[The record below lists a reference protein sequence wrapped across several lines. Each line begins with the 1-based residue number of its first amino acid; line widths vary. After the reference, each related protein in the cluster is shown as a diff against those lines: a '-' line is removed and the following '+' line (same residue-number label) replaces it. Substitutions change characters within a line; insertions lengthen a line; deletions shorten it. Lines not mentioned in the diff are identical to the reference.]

1 MSTFWGKIVKM
12 PMVNEQCCPWSVPVF
27 FYLPDYPIDQN
38 CMSHGHRVCG
48 LGGVAEAAA
57 VDVYLPEQ
65 DAEEEVLQEDSTES
79 DSAEFDI

>member
-1 MSTFWGKIVKM
+1 
-12 PMVNEQCCPWSVPVF
+12 
-27 FYLPDYPIDQN
+27 
-38 CMSHGHRVCG
+38 MSHGHWVCG

-57 VDVYLPEQ
+57 VEVYLPEQ

>member
-1 MSTFWGKIVKM
+1 
-12 PMVNEQCCPWSVPVF
+12 
-27 FYLPDYPIDQN
+27 
-38 CMSHGHRVCG
+38 MSHGHRVYG

-79 DSAEFDI
+79 DSDEFDM

>member
-1 MSTFWGKIVKM
+1 
-12 PMVNEQCCPWSVPVF
+12 MVNGQCCPWSVPGF

>member
-1 MSTFWGKIVKM
+1 
-12 PMVNEQCCPWSVPVF
+12 
-27 FYLPDYPIDQN
+27 
-38 CMSHGHRVCG
+38 MSHGHRVCG

-79 DSAEFDI
+79 DSAELDI